1 MVPFA
6 SYICVQDT
14 KAKGFGFINH
24 NNFAIN
30 PIVSL
35 SRHGVDQRLMRPL
48 SRMDMDQT
56 GSGPMDILL
65 HLGAHRCA
73 STTFQSYL
81 WNNRVALSKQGL
93 TCWTPKRTRNGL
105 LRGLVRH
112 PALISVQD
120 ERDGIRSIGRMR
132 VEISR
137 LRNSGQDALLIS
149 EENIL
154 GSMRNNVLDT
164 CLYALLGERLKRFQ
178 PAFEDH
184 RLTVGLS
191 IRSYEDFWASCLVRL
206 VARGGALPTDDL
218 LDYLTTQP
226 RRWRNMI
233 RDIAVAFPD
242 AEIVVWPFERF
253 ADKPDAQLNAI
264 WAQEFQGLENGH
276 IWRNRG
282 ADLMRLNTILALRGE
297 HPIQSEPFEAGAKW
311 MPFDQDQRNVLRA
324 EYRRDLAWSAAGAEG
339 LARFLDG
346 RHAPMPDDTSGVHV
360 LAHGIGNESGSRR
373 LTSALRP
380 DRAEVTRTA
389 HTNAVLFG
397 GRYDGIEKEGLGRA
411 GSS

>member
-1 MVPFA
+1 
-6 SYICVQDT
+6 
-14 KAKGFGFINH
+14 
-24 NNFAIN
+24 
-30 PIVSL
+30 
-35 SRHGVDQRLMRPL
+35 
-48 SRMDMDQT
+48 
-56 GSGPMDILL
+56 MDILL

-120 ERDGIRSIGRMR
+120 ERDGIQSIGRMR

-137 LRNSGQDALLIS
+137 LRNSGQDSLLIS
-149 EENIL
+149 EESIR

-164 CLYALLGERLKRFQ
+164 RLYALLGERLKRFQ

-191 IRSYEDFWASCLVRL
+191 IRSYEDFWASRLVLL

-233 RDIAVAFPD
+233 RDIAAAFPD
-242 AEIVVWPFERF
+242 VEIVVWPFKRF

-264 WAQEFQGLENGH
+264 WHKNF
-276 IWRNRG
+276 RG
-282 ADLMRLNTILALRGE
+282 SKTDISGGIAG
-297 HPIQSEPFEAGAKW
+297 PI
-311 MPFDQDQRNVLRA
+311 
-324 EYRRDLAWSAAGAEG
+324 
-339 LARFLDG
+339 
-346 RHAPMPDDTSGVHV
+346 
-360 LAHGIGNESGSRR
+360 
-373 LTSALRP
+373 
-380 DRAEVTRTA
+380 
-389 HTNAVLFG
+389 
-397 GRYDGIEKEGLGRA
+397 
-411 GSS
+411 

>member
-1 MVPFA
+1 M
-6 SYICVQDT
+6 QDT

-35 SRHGVDQRLMRPL
+35 LRHDVDQRLMRPL

-56 GSGPMDILL
+56 GSRPMDILL

-137 LRNSGQDALLIS
+137 LRNNGQDALLIS

-154 GSMRNNVLDT
+154 GSMRNNVL
-164 CLYALLGERLKRFQ
+164 
-178 PAFEDH
+178 
-184 RLTVGLS
+184 
-191 IRSYEDFWASCLVRL
+191 
-206 VARGGALPTDDL
+206 
-218 LDYLTTQP
+218 
-226 RRWRNMI
+226 
-233 RDIAVAFPD
+233 
-242 AEIVVWPFERF
+242 
-253 ADKPDAQLNAI
+253 
-264 WAQEFQGLENGH
+264 
-276 IWRNRG
+276 
-282 ADLMRLNTILALRGE
+282 
-297 HPIQSEPFEAGAKW
+297 
-311 MPFDQDQRNVLRA
+311 
-324 EYRRDLAWSAAGAEG
+324 
-339 LARFLDG
+339 
-346 RHAPMPDDTSGVHV
+346 
-360 LAHGIGNESGSRR
+360 
-373 LTSALRP
+373 
-380 DRAEVTRTA
+380 
-389 HTNAVLFG
+389 
-397 GRYDGIEKEGLGRA
+397 
-411 GSS
+411 